1 MHGGRR
7 RSADSDFAAVVV
19 VVVVIV
25 TSTRRRCMQLSFDP
39 TPVAVIAV
47 IAAAASAAAA
57 VSAVGHDNAVI
68 GAVNRKLSGQCR
80 NTVYR
85 RLLLG
90 QLHLGHRTT
99 NRSGSNNCSR
109 RHRRR
114 CGRRTAKTVGN

>member
-7 RSADSDFAAVVV
+7 RSADSGFAAVVV
-19 VVVVIV
+19 VIVVVIV
-25 TSTRRRCMQLSFDP
+25 TSTRRRCMQLRFDP

-68 GAVNRKLSGQCR
+68 GAVNRKLSGQRR
-80 NTVYR
+80 NTGYW

-90 QLHLGHRTT
+90 QRHLGH
-99 NRSGSNNCSR
+99 RSGSNNCSR

-114 CGRRTAKTVGN
+114 CGRRTAETVGN